1 MSTKCPY
8 CRRRYQH
15 AAAYEKHVR
24 AAHHDILLFR
34 RQTADFGSAT
44 SSVQTSFIEDATANQ
59 RDTSA
64 GDEFAEGWGN
74 SDYESDPA
82 ILSHDLR
89 SEQERVG
96 DMEDDSDSAGVS
108 RQPDTSIPWSRQTIP
123 DAGRP
128 LGDVTGY
135 EELNQ
140 AMLDQPWFPF
150 SSERDF
156 NLASW
161 FVQSKVAKTR
171 IDDYFGKGLG
181 GMERGSFRS
190 AYSLEKQLETLDPFR
205 EYLSWTEARL
215 ESGEHL
221 TTFYYRNIVSCVR
234 YLIRQVAYKEH
245 MVYAPIREYDSNG
258 DQLYS
263 EMHTADWWWETQV

>member
-15 AAAYEKHVR
+15 TAAYEKNVR
-24 AAHHDILLFR
+24 AAHHDILLFHR
-34 RQTADFGSAT
+34 PTADFGSAT
-44 SSVQTSFIEDATANQ
+44 SSVQRSFIEDATANQ
-59 RDTSA
+59 HDTSA

-74 SDYESDPA
+74 SDHESDPA

-89 SEQERVG
+89 SEQKRVG

-108 RQPDTSIPWSRQTIP
+108 RQPDTSISWSRQTIP

-140 AMLDQPWFPF
+140 AMLDQPWSPF
-150 SSERDF
+150 SSERNF

-161 FVQSKVAKTR
+161 FV
-171 IDDYFGKGLG
+171 
-181 GMERGSFRS
+181 
-190 AYSLEKQLETLDPFR
+190 
-205 EYLSWTEARL
+205 
-215 ESGEHL
+215 
-221 TTFYYRNIVSCVR
+221 
-234 YLIRQVAYKEH
+234 
-245 MVYAPIREYDSNG
+245 
-258 DQLYS
+258 
-263 EMHTADWWWETQV
+263 